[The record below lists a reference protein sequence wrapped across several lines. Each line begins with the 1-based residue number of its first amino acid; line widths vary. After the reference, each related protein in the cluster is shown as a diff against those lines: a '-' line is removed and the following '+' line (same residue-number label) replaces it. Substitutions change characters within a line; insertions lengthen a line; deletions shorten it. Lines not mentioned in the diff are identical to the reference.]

1 MILNNIFVRL
11 KESINKNGNR
21 KKSIENLVIFL
32 VAIVIIISC
41 IGYIFNDDEI
51 VVETYS
57 NINDI
62 FDPEVFEDKLNK
74 ILSNIDGAG
83 NVEVMISYKTGIE
96 TVPLLDTKDN
106 KTLTEDNTGGAI
118 RRTQQD
124 LIETSIIF
132 NQENNGSK
140 EPYISKTIM
149 PQVEGVIVT
158 CEGGGNTVV
167 KGNIVKAVQAVTGI
181 DAEKIQVFPKTSK
194 KK

>member
-1 MILNNIFVRL
+1 MKEIWLKLKETLNNNVT
-11 KESINKNGNR
+11 R

-32 VAIVIIISC
+32 VVLVIIISC
-41 IGYIFNDDEI
+41 IGYIFNDNETA
-51 VVETYS
+51 VETYNS
-57 NINDI
+57 VDDI
-62 FDPEVFEDKLNK
+62 FNPEVFEDKLNK
-74 ILSNIDGAG
+74 ILSNIEGAG

-106 KTLTEDNTGGAI
+106 KTLTEDNTGGAV

-124 LIETSIIF
+124 LVETSIIF
-132 NQENNGSK
+132 NQENNGSR

-158 CEGGGNTVV
+158 CEGGGDLTV
-167 KGNIVKAVQAVTGI
+167 KSNIVKAVQAVTGI
-181 DAEKIQVFPKTSK
+181 EAEKVQVFSKNSK

>member
-1 MILNNIFVRL
+1 MKEVWLKIKETLN
-11 KESINKNGNR
+11 SNGGR

-32 VAIVIIISC
+32 VIIVIIISC
-41 IGYIFNDDEI
+41 IGYIFNDEEK
-51 VVETYS
+51 VEETYS
-57 NINDI
+57 SINDI

-74 ILSNIDGAG
+74 ILSNIEGAG
-83 NVEVMISYKTGIE
+83 NVEVMIAYKTGVE

-106 KTLTEDNTGGAI
+106 KTITEDNTGGAI

-124 LIETSIIF
+124 LVETSIIF
-132 NQENNGSK
+132 NQENNGTR

-158 CEGGGNTVV
+158 CEGGGETIVRN
-167 KGNIVKAVQAVTGI
+167 NIVKAVQAVTGI
-181 DAEKIQVFPKTSK
+181 EAEKVQVFSKTSK

>member
-1 MILNNIFVRL
+1 MMLKDFFMKL
-11 KESINKNGNR
+11 KENFNNNGNR

-32 VAIVIIISC
+32 VVIVIIISC
-41 IGYIFNDDEI
+41 IGYIFNEDES

-57 NINDI
+57 SVDDVFN
-62 FDPEVFEDKLNK
+62 PEVFEDKLNK
-74 ILSNIDGAG
+74 ILSNIAGAG
-83 NVEVMISYKTGIE
+83 NVEVMVAYKPGVE

-106 KTLTEDNTGGAI
+106 KTVTEDNTGGAI

-124 LIETSIIF
+124 QIETSIIF
-132 NQENNGSK
+132 NQENNGSR

-158 CEGGGNTVV
+158 CEGGGDLTV
-167 KGNIVKAVQAVTGI
+167 KNNIVKAVQAVTGI
-181 DAEKIQVFPKTSK
+181 EAEKIQVFPKASK